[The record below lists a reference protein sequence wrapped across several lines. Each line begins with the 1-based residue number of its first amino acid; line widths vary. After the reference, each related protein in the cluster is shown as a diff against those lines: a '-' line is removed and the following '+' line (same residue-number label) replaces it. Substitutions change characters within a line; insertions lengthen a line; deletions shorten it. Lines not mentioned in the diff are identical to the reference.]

1 MRQQKSI
8 TSVHLGISARL
19 LVNLFNLFLLAA
31 FGLALSACGRKGE
44 LEPIDKT
51 DYPRQY
57 PAQYPDCS
65 V

>member
-8 TSVHLGISARL
+8 TSVHLGISTRL
-19 LVNLFNLFLLAA
+19 LVNLFLLAA